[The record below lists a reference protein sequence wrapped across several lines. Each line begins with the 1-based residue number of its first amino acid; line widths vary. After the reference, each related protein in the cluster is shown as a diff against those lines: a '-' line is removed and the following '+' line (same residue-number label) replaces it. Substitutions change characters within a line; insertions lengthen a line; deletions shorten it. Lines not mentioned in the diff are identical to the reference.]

1 MKLSIKDLVP
11 GIDYVNL
18 RIEAVS
24 DKCDEF
30 RKQVSDHRIDEIKP
44 SVKCLLTEFEELHRQ
59 MLTLKKIFLQQNG
72 HGRRAC
78 EKNKGVQNCIR
89 NCETS
94 VGKILQE
101 ERTLTRKMNDILGI
115 PEKKW
120 SEEETCAICYDAP
133 VAVVTKPCGHMIL
146 CAMCACRTATCSMCR
161 TPIVERLRKDK
172 LDEGTAIFKC

>member
-11 GIDYVNL
+11 GIDYVKL

-30 RKQVSDHRIDEIKP
+30 RQKVSDHRIDEVKP
-44 SVKCLLTEFEELHRQ
+44 SVKCLLTEFEELHRH
-59 MLTLKKIFLQQNG
+59 LRTLYYIGCKKPDTEEE
-72 HGRRAC
+72 RSKR
-78 EKNKGVQNCIR
+78 IR
-89 NCETS
+89 EYEIAFESCETS
-94 VGKILQE
+94 VGKVCQK
-101 ERTLTRKMNDILGI
+101 ERTLTTKMNDILGI

-133 VAVVTKPCGHMIL
+133 VAVVTKPCGHTIS
-146 CAMCACRTATCSMCR
+146 CAMCASRTTTCSMCR

-172 LDEGTAIFKC
+172 LDEGTVIFKC